1 MPDKAGEEGG
11 GNKCDTTGAGVGILR
26 GDVSSPG
33 TLNACSLRGSSLVIS
48 PV

>member
-1 MPDKAGEEGG
+1 MPDNTGEGDGG
-11 GNKCDTTGAGVGILR
+11 SKCDTTGAGVGMLR

-33 TLNACSLRGSSLVIS
+33 MLNACCLRGSSLAIS